1 MKNTASAEGFQ
12 IIDLDGPD
20 MQQSEVVLSQNIGD
34 TRMPFHLLTLQN
46 IGNFMAMTQNVPGTS
61 QNIINFTATLH
72 NIARTSKNVVLAT
85 QNIIGTGQ
93 NAVNTTPSISST
105 EFIIPD
111 GFKNTKYP
119 DTLEKIDLSSSEGQ
133 KQKAAKRFFCLR
145 CMKKDVESGYTKRN
159 DLNKH
164 LEGCG
169 TTKEKKF
176 KCTYPDC
183 TESYIRSDNLRQHVA
198 RVHTKIPL
206 YTCKKCNKGFFTSR
220 DASIHR
226 KDCFPGK
233 PEAAHTEEESKV
245 KKGTKDTEDTDNDDD

>member
-1 MKNTASAEGFQ
+1 
-12 IIDLDGPD
+12 
-20 MQQSEVVLSQNIGD
+20 
-34 TRMPFHLLTLQN
+34 
-46 IGNFMAMTQNVPGTS
+46 MTQNVPGMS
-61 QNIINFTATLH
+61 QNIINFTATPH
-72 NIARTSKNVVLAT
+72 NNARMS
-85 QNIIGTGQ
+85 QNIIMTTQNAIGAGQNVVGTGQ
-93 NAVNTTPSISST
+93 NIVNTTPSISST

-133 KQKAAKRFFCLR
+133 KQKAAKRCFCLR
-145 CMKKDVESGYTKRN
+145 CMKKDVESGYTMRN

-169 TTKEKKF
+169 MTKEKKF

-233 PEAAHTEEESKV
+233 PEAAHTEQESKV
-245 KKGTKDTEDTDNDDD
+245 KGSKDTEDNDDDD

>member
-1 MKNTASAEGFQ
+1 
-12 IIDLDGPD
+12 
-20 MQQSEVVLSQNIGD
+20 
-34 TRMPFHLLTLQN
+34 
-46 IGNFMAMTQNVPGTS
+46 
-61 QNIINFTATLH
+61 
-72 NIARTSKNVVLAT
+72 
-85 QNIIGTGQ
+85 
-93 NAVNTTPSISST
+93 
-105 EFIIPD
+105 
-111 GFKNTKYP
+111 
-119 DTLEKIDLSSSEGQ
+119 
-133 KQKAAKRFFCLR
+133 
-145 CMKKDVESGYTKRN
+145 MKKDVESGYTMRN

-169 TTKEKKF
+169 MTKEKKF

-245 KKGTKDTEDTDNDDD
+245 KGTKDTEDNDDDD